1 MNKKEEEE
9 AVARRMTADKRRK
22 MAGCGGVD
30 TTTNRQTRDEGS
42 NEEGKNGKGNSN
54 TTTMVAMDGAMVMV
68 MDGNDGNDG
77 NGRRN
82 GDAMVTEGAIV
93 TQRQ

>member
-1 MNKKEEEE
+1 M
-9 AVARRMTADKRRK
+9 
-22 MAGCGGVD
+22 GH
-30 TTTNRQTRDEGS
+30 TTTNRQTRAEGS